1 MSLTEFLEAPDPAA
15 DDMRGGDPAQI
26 GDIHFELLDGLFR
39 ATDPDARARVF
50 ARLVLDVFEDYYAR
64 SRRIPGLAKAAF
76 EARDW
81 PATVRLS
88 RYRLTL
94 YAAYLDHLA
103 PLLRSGLP
111 EAATD
116 ERLWNAAEAHLLAAI
131 AHRYEA
137 DFAFAFWHSLRRKLF
152 ENEWRPVAYAS
163 AGADAVRCIAEPVL
177 VTFPA
182 TLPIAPAV
190 VREIMDMAGFAAPWA
205 DAAGDARRAAEAIAA
220 ALARLDP
227 RDGEPARIEMANSGF
242 FRNRGACLV
251 GRICLR
257 AGAGGGRREVPL
269 MLALLNDDNG
279 IFIDAVLC
287 EGDELQYAFSS
298 TLANFHATSPYYHE
312 LAQFLSELMPKRPLG
327 LHYSTIGYHHLG
339 KVAVMEEMIADHRA
353 TGETF
358 DAAPGFR
365 GTVAIGFTTPS
376 SRYVLKIIRDRP
388 TEGYKWGQFGGL
400 RSVLDKYRLVHEMD
414 RAGSML
420 DNIIYTN
427 VKLDRAMFAPAL
439 LDELLE
445 AGVETVSL
453 ERRAVV
459 FRHLIVQLKLVPL
472 PLFLAQASEEDKRT
486 AVVNLGDCI
495 KNNAAANIFNKDL
508 DGRNYGVSRIL
519 KVYLFDYDAVE
530 SLTGVKVRTNTDR
543 EPGEEDIPAWY
554 FEEGTIFLPEEMMT
568 GLRIDDPA
576 LRRVFREAHAD
587 LLRVDYWEG
596 VQTALREGRVPRT
609 VNYPAARRLR
619 REA

>member
-1 MSLTEFLEAPDPAA
+1 MSLTDFLDAPDPAA
-15 DDMRGGDPAQI
+15 DARSGDPAQI

-39 ATDPDARARVF
+39 ATDPDARAHIF

-64 SRRIPGLAKAAF
+64 SRRIPCLAKAAF

-103 PLLRSGLP
+103 PLLRTGLP

-116 ERLWNAAEAHLLAAI
+116 EGLWNAAEAHLLAAI

-177 VTFPA
+177 VTFSA
-182 TLPIAPAV
+182 TLPIAPEV

-205 DAAGDARRAAEAIAA
+205 DAAGDARRAAEVIAA

-227 RDGEPARIEMANSGF
+227 RDGEPVRIEMANSGF

-257 AGAGGGRREVPL
+257 AGAAVGRREVPL
-269 MLALLNDDNG
+269 MLALLNDNDG

-339 KVAVMEEMIADHRA
+339 KVAVMKEMVADHRA

-400 RSVLDKYRLVHEMD
+400 KSVLDKYRLVHEMD

-427 VKLDRAMFAPAL
+427 VKLDRAMFAQDTARSVEGPRLADLDIMASTEGAPIPRVYGRARLAGQVIWATRLEEVVSTRTETTGGGGGGKGGLGGGGGGGTVTTTTTTYSYYANFAVGLCEGEIGHVGRIWANGAL
-439 LDELLE
+439 LDL
-445 AGVETVSL
+445 AGLNVRVHRGSEDQAPDGLIVAKEGAADAPAYRGL
-453 ERRAVV
+453 AYVV
-459 FRHLIVQLKLVPL
+459 FERLALAPFGNRIPQLSFEIVRPI
-472 PLFLAQASEEDKRT
+472 R
-486 AVVNLGDCI
+486 
-495 KNNAAANIFNKDL
+495 
-508 DGRNYGVSRIL
+508 
-519 KVYLFDYDAVE
+519 
-530 SLTGVKVRTNTDR
+530 SL
-543 EPGEEDIPAWY
+543 
-554 FEEGTIFLPEEMMT
+554 
-568 GLRIDDPA
+568 
-576 LRRVFREAHAD
+576 
-587 LLRVDYWEG
+587 
-596 VQTALREGRVPRT
+596 
-609 VNYPAARRLR
+609 
-619 REA
+619 